1 MHFKSS
7 SPLGFVF
14 TICVL
19 STCKSTSLLALQG
32 LFAPFYFVFT
42 PSAHHCAAISSIHL
56 IPILLTE
63 EFFCRTAIMGTLLF

>member
-7 SPLGFVF
+7 PPLGFVF
-14 TICVL
+14 TTLLL

-32 LFAPFYFVFT
+32 LFAPFYFLFT
-42 PSAHHCAAISSIHL
+42 PFAHHRAAISSIHL